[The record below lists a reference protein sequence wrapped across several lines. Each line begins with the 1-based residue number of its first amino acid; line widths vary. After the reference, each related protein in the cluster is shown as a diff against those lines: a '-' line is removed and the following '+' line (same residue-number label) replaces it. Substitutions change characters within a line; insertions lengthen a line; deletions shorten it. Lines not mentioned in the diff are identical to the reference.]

1 MKEYRINVRFRLEDD
16 AQRRAAEFLAQL
28 DREQYGSRNAF
39 AVHAI
44 CAFVEQIQNGDP
56 NAALLGDIRKIF
68 REEISSLQVVTPPDD
83 PVPRTLDVELTE
95 TQKEANAR
103 NVLAALEAF

>member
-1 MKEYRINVRFRLEDD
+1 MSEYRINVRFRLEDN
-16 AQRRAAEFLAQL
+16 AQRRTAEFLEHL

-39 AVHAI
+39 AVQAI
-44 CAFVEQIQNGDP
+44 CAFVEQILDGNP
-56 NAALLGDIRKIF
+56 NAALLGDIRQIF
-68 REEISSLQVVTPPDD
+68 REEVSTLQLSAPEEAALK
-83 PVPRTLDVELTE
+83 TLDVELTE